1 MAYTPFEWADGEAG
15 GTPITAERLNHI
27 ENGIA
32 NVELTPG
39 PEGPQG
45 PEGPMGPEGP
55 EGPQG
60 PPGADGQDGQDGAPG
75 EQGEQGPEGPEG
87 PEGPQ
92 GPPGADGF
100 PTETQWNDLVA
111 RVEALEASVE

>member
-1 MAYTPFEWADGEAG
+1 MAYNPFEWADGEAG

-60 PPGADGQDGQDGAPG
+60 PEGPEGPEGPQGTPGADGQDGAPG
-75 EQGEQGPEGPEG
+75 EQG
-87 PEGPQ
+87 
-92 GPPGADGF
+92 PPGVDGF
-100 PTETQWNDLVA
+100 PTEAQWNDLVA
-111 RVEALEASVE
+111 RVEALESSVE